1 MSLLFRR
8 DSHIVG
14 VRHTHVRV
22 AAKIAPFALLLSAA
36 FPVVAQNTGRNPQ
49 PALILEH
56 ISIEQGLSQSIVEGI
71 AQDHTGFMWFITE
84 DGLNRYDG
92 YSFRVFK
99 HDPNDPRSLAYNELK
114 AICVDRQDAVWVGTF
129 ARGLTRFDREKE
141 QFTRFVHDPNNP
153 RSLSSDIVR
162 VILEDRSGEIWVGTT
177 GGGLNRLVR
186 DTGEFIRY
194 RCDPRNPSSLSHDD
208 VRALAA
214 DSKGNIWVGTQGGGL
229 NRLDPATGA
238 FTRFLH
244 EPGHP
249 RSLSSN
255 DVRAVLQD
263 RRGDVWVGTYGG
275 GLNRLDPTTG
285 IFTNY
290 RNDARNPSS
299 LSSDSVLSII
309 EDSTGALWI
318 GTDGGG
324 LNRFDREAGTF
335 SRYVNDP
342 NNRTSLSSN
351 RIYSVFEDRA
361 GVLWVGTY
369 GEGLN
374 KADLKKKDFLSFVRN
389 PNDSNSLNSDI
400 VWSFWEDRSGA
411 LWIGTNDGGL
421 NRLDPGRRNFAR
433 FRHDP
438 GNPYSL
444 SHDSVRTVIQDR
456 RGSFWLATNGG
467 GLDRFDPGT
476 SRFTHHRHNPADP
489 DSLSHDELRTVYED
503 GSGMIWVGTYGG
515 GLDRLDPGTGK
526 FIHFRHDPA
535 DPRSISNDYIR
546 AICEVDPGT
555 LWIGTHGGGLN
566 GYDRATGAFTR
577 YQNDRNDPHSLSND
591 YVFAIHP
598 DRQGNLWVATYG
610 GGLNK
615 LDRRTGRFT
624 RIRRSD
630 GLPDDAVYGI
640 LEDGAGNL
648 WISTNAGLCR
658 YNPSSGRF
666 RNYTVQDGLQSNEFN
681 GGAYYRSPK
690 GEFFFGGVRG
700 FNAFMPDKIRD
711 NPFIPPVVITDFRL
725 FNQVVPIGG
734 VSGRHGI
741 LEKSITFTPS
751 IELSHR
757 DQIISFEFSA
767 LHFASPG
774 KNQYAYRME
783 GLNNNWIEIG
793 SRRYVMFTTLPSG
806 EYVLRVRGSNSDG
819 IWNEEGASLKIFMR
833 PPWWK
838 TQWAFALYAL
848 LAVGVFASVLLLV
861 REREREKAQVQ
872 QARLRANAAEI
883 QAKLVA
889 TEAEAIQAE
898 NRRKTKELEDAR
910 RLQLSM
916 LPESVPERP
925 DCEIAV
931 CMHPATEV
939 GGDYFDFGESKD
951 GSLVVAVGDA
961 TGHGTRAGIMVA
973 VMKGL
978 FSTLGED
985 PDLKG
990 FLSQCDRILR
1000 NMNLESMLMAMTLI
1014 HLQQGRARASVAAMP
1029 PVFLFRSASGKVETI
1044 PVGGMFLGSCISLP
1058 YEEVSFDLSPGDVI
1072 LLMTDGL
1079 VELHNPND
1087 EMLDFPRVLEC
1098 FEKAAALPPRVII
1111 ERLVAL
1117 ADDWRQGRPQNDD
1130 ISLVVIRMKSPAAA
1144 SRSGLSD
1151 RTGQG

>member
-1 MSLLFRR
+1 MRA
-8 DSHIVG
+8 
-14 VRHTHVRV
+14 
-22 AAKIAPFALLLSAA
+22 AAKMILSAVCLFGG
-36 FPVVAQNTGRNPQ
+36 FPAVSHGAVRKPQ
-49 PALILEH
+49 PAPLFEH

-71 AQDHTGFMWFITE
+71 SQDRTGFMWFITE

-99 HDPNDPRSLAYNELK
+99 HDPNDPGSLAYNELK
-114 AICVDRQDAVWVGTF
+114 AICVDRLGTIWVGTF
-129 ARGLTRFDREKE
+129 YRGLSRFDREKE
-141 QFTRFVHDPNNP
+141 QFTHFTHDPNNP

-162 VILEDRSGEIWVGTT
+162 AILEDHSGELWVGTT

-186 DTGEFIRY
+186 TTGEFVRY
-194 RCDPRNPSSLSHDD
+194 RHDPRNPSSLGHDD

-214 DSKGNIWVGTQGGGL
+214 DSTGTIWVGTQGGGL
-229 NRLDPATGA
+229 NRLDPATGT
-238 FTRFLH
+238 FTRYLH
-244 EPGHP
+244 RPGDP
-249 RSLSSN
+249 RSLSHN
-255 DVRAVLQD
+255 DVRALCLD
-263 RRGDVWVGTYGG
+263 RRGDLWVGTYGG
-275 GLNRLDPTTG
+275 GLNRLDPATG
-285 IFTNY
+285 TFTSY
-290 RNDARNPSS
+290 RNDSRNPFS
-299 LSSDSVLSII
+299 LGNNSVLSVV
-309 EDSTGALWI
+309 EDSTGALWV

-324 LNRFDREAGTF
+324 LNRFDRESGTF
-335 SRYVNDP
+335 SRYLNDP
-342 NNRTSLSSN
+342 NNRASLSSN
-351 RIYSVFEDRA
+351 RVYSVFEDRA

-374 KADLKKKDFLSFVRN
+374 KADLRKKDFLSFVRN
-389 PNDSNSLNSDI
+389 PNDPNSLNSDI

-421 NRLDPGRRNFAR
+421 NRLDPGRRDFAH
-433 FRHDP
+433 FRHEP
-438 GNPYSL
+438 GNPNSL
-444 SHDSVRTVIQDR
+444 SHDSVRMVIQDR
-456 RGSFWLATNGG
+456 RGALWLATNGG

-476 SRFTHHRHNPADP
+476 ARFAHYRHNPAEP
-489 DSLSHDELRTVYED
+489 GSLGHDELRALYED
-503 GSGMIWVGTYGG
+503 HAGMIWVGSYGG
-515 GLDRLDPGTGK
+515 GLDCFDPATGK

-535 DPRSISNDYIR
+535 NPRSISNDYIR
-546 AICEVDPGT
+546 AICEVDPGI

-566 GYDRATGAFTR
+566 AYDRATGLFTR
-577 YQNDRNDPHSLSND
+577 YQSDRNNPHSLSND

-598 DRQGNLWVATYG
+598 DKQGNLWIATYG

-615 LDRRTGRFT
+615 LDRQTGRFSQ
-624 RIRRSD
+624 IRRSD

-640 LEDGAGNL
+640 LEDSAGNL

-658 YNPSSGRF
+658 YNPASGRF

-700 FNAFMPDKIRD
+700 FNAFMPDQIRD
-711 NPFIPPVVITDFRL
+711 NPYIPPVVITDFRL
-725 FNQVVPIGG
+725 FNRVVPIGG
-734 VSGRHGI
+734 PPGRTGI
-741 LEKSITFTPS
+741 LDRSITFSPS

-757 DQIISFEFSA
+757 DEIISFEFSA

-783 GLNNNWIEIG
+783 GLSNSWIEIG

-806 EYVLRVRGSNSDG
+806 EYLLRIRGSNSDG
-819 IWNEEGASLKIFMR
+819 IWNEEGASLRIIMR

-838 TQWAFALYAL
+838 TPWAFALYGL
-848 LAVGVFASVLLLV
+848 LFVGIFVSVLLLV

-872 QARLRANAAEI
+872 EAKLRAKAAEI
-883 QAKLVA
+883 QAKLAA

-898 NRRKTKELEDAR
+898 NMRKTNELADAR

-916 LPESVPERP
+916 LPESLPERP

-951 GSLVVAVGDA
+951 GSLVVAIGDA

-985 PDLKG
+985 PDLTG

-1000 NMNLESMLMAMTLI
+1000 NMNLENMLMAMTLI
-1014 HLQQGRARASVAAMP
+1014 HLQGGRARASVAAMP
-1029 PVFLFRSASGKVETI
+1029 PVFLFRSASGKVEAI

-1058 YEEVSFDLSPGDVI
+1058 YDEVSFHLSPGDVI

-1098 FEKAAALPPRVII
+1098 FEKAATLPPREII
-1111 ERLVAL
+1111 KRLIAL
-1117 ADDWRQGRPQNDD
+1117 ADEWRQGRPQNDD
-1130 ISLVVIRMKSPAAA
+1130 ISLVVIRMKSSQAA
-1144 SRSGLSD
+1144 
-1151 RTGQG
+1151 